1 MEKKAENSTT
11 NYAPEKVTGAVEI
24 HFTKIV
30 SGGNTTISG
39 TIRKGSADIGSVS
52 FETTG
57 NYLITQLKPYGD
69 LTDEEVTAVYHSVPG
84 CIAEMLAD

>member
-11 NYAPEKVTGAVEI
+11 NYAPEKVTEAVEI

-39 TIRKGSADIGSVS
+39 TIKKGSADAGTV
-52 FETTG
+52 
-57 NYLITQLKPYGD
+57 QLKPYNA
-69 LTDEEVTAVYHSVPG
+69 LTADEVTAVYAAVPG
-84 CIAEMLAD
+84 CITEMLND

>member
-11 NYAPEKVTGAVEI
+11 NYAPEQVSEAVEI

-30 SGGNTTISG
+30 SGGNTTVSG
-39 TIRKGSADIGSVS
+39 TIKKGSADVGSVS

-69 LTDEEVTAVYHSVPG
+69 LTDEEVMAVYNSVPG
-84 CIAEMLAD
+84 CIAEMLND

>member
-11 NYAPEKVTGAVEI
+11 NYAPEKVTEAVEI

-30 SGGNTTISG
+30 SGGNTTVSG
-39 TIRKGSADIGSVS
+39 TIKKESADVGSVS

-57 NYLITQLKPYGD
+57 NYLITQLKPYNS
-69 LTDEEVTAVYHSVPG
+69 LTGEEVQSVYTAVPG
-84 CIAEMLAD
+84 CIAEMLND

>member
-11 NYAPEKVTGAVEI
+11 NYAPEKVTDGVEI

-30 SGGNTTISG
+30 SGGGTTISG
-39 TIRKGSADIGSVS
+39 SIKKGSADAGSVS

-57 NYLITQLKPYGD
+57 NYLITQLKPYSG
-69 LTDEEVTAVYHSVPG
+69 LTGEEVLAVYNAVPG
-84 CIAEMLAD
+84 CITEMLND

>member
-11 NYAPEKVTGAVEI
+11 NYAPEKVTEAVEL

-39 TIRKGSADIGSVS
+39 TIRKGSADVGSVS

-57 NYLITQLKPYGD
+57 NYLITSIKPYTG
-69 LTDEEVTAVYHSVPG
+69 LTDGEVVAVYNAVPG
-84 CIAEMLAD
+84 CITEMLND